1 MTTARITDTQF
12 LWDQSNISSEGP
24 TGLSRIHSYF
34 RSVSPL
40 IYTP

>member
-24 TGLSRIHSYF
+24 TGLSRIHADVRAVF
-34 RSVSPL
+34 PL
-40 IYTP
+40 IHTP